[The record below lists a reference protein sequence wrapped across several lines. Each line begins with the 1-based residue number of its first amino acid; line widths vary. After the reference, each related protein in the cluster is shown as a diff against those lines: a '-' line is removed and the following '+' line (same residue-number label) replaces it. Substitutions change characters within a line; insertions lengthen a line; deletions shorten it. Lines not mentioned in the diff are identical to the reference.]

1 MKAKIYLPASFDV
14 HKDLPAIFL
23 IDFTEQ
29 HFKMAT
35 DEFEKVVAGVEKI
48 GNLDALVVSLE
59 NIPDID
65 AEPQSFQEHYKIY
78 RDLALH
84 VHGTYTN
91 NTARTLIGK
100 GSESGIVLMSLF
112 LEDNDNNVFDKFVA
126 TDPSGLY
133 ASALIRLMEENDV
146 PQNKSMNRLH
156 FSFSTSNDRAKCN
169 RLIDL
174 INQARYPWLQFRSKE
189 YTDSNYENTYPVS
202 YADGLEY
209 VFGTD

>member
-100 GSESGIVLMSLF
+100 EKILSVFIGPILRQIGYF
-112 LEDNDNNVFDKFVA
+112 L
-126 TDPSGLY
+126 
-133 ASALIRLMEENDV
+133 LIRVNI
-146 PQNKSMNRLH
+146 RH
-156 FSFSTSNDRAKCN
+156 
-169 RLIDL
+169 
-174 INQARYPWLQFRSKE
+174 
-189 YTDSNYENTYPVS
+189 
-202 YADGLEY
+202 
-209 VFGTD
+209 